1 MAEIELFKD
10 DNGDDVLEEIKSK
23 PWLLNEANL
32 SLYIDKE
39 MLSANGGI
47 IEPSRLY
54 LYDIKNKAPVID
66 YFVDNSQVQTNFKTK
81 LSMVD

>member
-10 DNGDDVLEEIKSK
+10 DNGDDVLEEIRSK
-23 PWLLNEANL
+23 PWLVNEANL

-47 IEPSRLY
+47 IEPSGYIYTISKIRLHHW
-54 LYDIKNKAPVID
+54 L
-66 YFVDNSQVQTNFKTK
+66 FCR
-81 LSMVD
+81 